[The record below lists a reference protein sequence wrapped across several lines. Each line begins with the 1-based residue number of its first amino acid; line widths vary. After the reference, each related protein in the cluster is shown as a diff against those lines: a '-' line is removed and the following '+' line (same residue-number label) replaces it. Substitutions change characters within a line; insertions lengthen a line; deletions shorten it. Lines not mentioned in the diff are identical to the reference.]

1 MRFGREFWFFLFWS
15 DPCGPGRLRNLNIPI
30 GILRFPARA
39 GQGPL
44 RILKTQFWG
53 SISPNFMK
61 FPIILV
67 RIHYFHGKS
76 DSGVPGEECAR
87 CNHWETI
94 GITVISACQRRRAQN
109 WWNWRNFMKFM
120 KFHEKFGRF
129 VNFNENHDFCVFS
142 HPQPF
147 TKPWYSLGNS
157 KGWRA
162 WHPREAA
169 KPIFL

>member
-1 MRFGREFWFFLFWS
+1 MKIPKNWFE
-15 DPCGPGRLRNLNIPI
+15 N
-30 GILRFPARA
+30 
-39 GQGPL
+39 Q
-44 RILKTQFWG
+44 
-53 SISPNFMK
+53 
-61 FPIILV
+61 
-67 RIHYFHGKS
+67 YFHGKS
-76 DSGVPGEECAR
+76 DFGVPGEECAR

-120 KFHEKFGRF
+120 KLQENFGNF
-129 VNFNENHDFCVFS
+129 VDFNENHDFCVFS

-169 KPIFL
+169 KPIILQNSRNFMKFHELLRNLMKFHKIRENSCFGVPGSY